1 MLRALYN
8 LLWLLALPIALLR
21 LVWRA
26 RKEPGYVQHIGERLG
41 AYGKLP
47 SAGPWLW
54 VHAVSVG
61 ETRAAQPLIDALLAH
76 YPAHRIL
83 LTHMTP
89 TGRQTGAQ
97 LYGAEPRLM
106 QSYLP
111 YDLPWLVQRFLR
123 YFRPTAGML
132 METEVWPNLVR
143 GARVA
148 GVPLLL
154 VNARLSPRSFRRTAR
169 FGQAAT
175 AMYRDFTAVLAQ
187 TQGDAERFRA
197 LGLPAVQVTGNLKFD
212 MQPSEDGLRRGRVL
226 RQGFGARAVFAA
238 TSTREGEESL
248 LLEAFARWQALSA
261 GVPGAVPRPALLLVP
276 RHPQRF
282 DEVAALVTRAGFT
295 VQRRSAL
302 GDSAGWEQPGL
313 PEPVTADVLLGDSM
327 GEMAMYFAA
336 SDIAFIGGSL
346 LPLGGQNLIEAC
358 AAGTPVLIGP
368 HTFNFAQ
375 ATEDAIAAGACL
387 RVDDA
392 DSVMSSAGTL
402 LADPVRLASM
412 QEQALAFASLHRGA
426 TARTLAALHTLP
438 GGAGRTGA
446 AHRL

>member
-1 MLRALYN
+1 MLRVLYN
-8 LLWLLALPIALLR
+8 LLWLLALPVALLR

-26 RKEPGYVQHIGERLG
+26 RKESGYVRHVGERLG
-41 AYGKLP
+41 AYGALP

-61 ETRAAQPLIDALLAH
+61 ETRAAQPLIDALLAR
-76 YPAHRIL
+76 YPTHRLL

-97 LYGAEPRLM
+97 LYGAEPRVL
-106 QSYLP
+106 QCYLP
-111 YDLPWLVQRFLR
+111 YDLSWLVQRFLR
-123 YFRPTAGML
+123 YFRPDAGML

-169 FGQAAT
+169 FGRAAT

-197 LGLPAVQVTGNLKFD
+197 LGLPSVQVTGNLKFD
-212 MQPSEDGLRRGRVL
+212 MQLPEEGLRRGRVL
-226 RQGFGARAVFAA
+226 RQAFGKRTVFAA
-238 TSTREGEESL
+238 TSTRDGEESL
-248 LLEAFARWQALSA
+248 LLEAFARWRAL
-261 GVPGAVPRPALLLVP
+261 GADVPRPALLLVP

-282 DEVAALVTRAGFT
+282 DEVAAMVTRAGFT
-295 VQRRSAL
+295 LQRRSAL
-302 GDSAGWEQPGL
+302 GDAAEWEQAGL

-375 ATEDAIAAGACL
+375 ATEDAIAAGACQ
-387 RVDDA
+387 RVADA
-392 DSVMSSAGTL
+392 D
-402 LADPVRLASM
+402 
-412 QEQALAFASLHRGA
+412 ALMRAAATILGDAPGLEAMRGNAREFAVLHRGA
-426 TARTLAALHTLP
+426 TARTMAALGQVL
-438 GGAGRTGA
+438 GNAN
-446 AHRL
+446 

>member
-1 MLRALYN
+1 MLRVLYN
-8 LLWLLALPIALLR
+8 LLWLLALPVALLR

-26 RKEPGYVQHIGERLG
+26 RKEPGYVQHVGERLG
-41 AYGKLP
+41 VYGKLP
-47 SAGPWLW
+47 AAGPWLW

-76 YPAHRIL
+76 YPSHRIL

-97 LYGAEPRLM
+97 LYGGQPRVM
-106 QSYLP
+106 QCYLP
-111 YDLPWLVQRFLR
+111 YDLPWLVRRFLH
-123 YFRPTAGML
+123 YFRPAAGML
-132 METEVWPNLVR
+132 METEVWPSLVR
-143 GARVA
+143 GARLA

-169 FGQAAT
+169 FGRAAT

-197 LGLPAVQVTGNLKFD
+197 LGLPSVQVTGNLKFD

-226 RQGFGARAVFAA
+226 LRQGFGARAVFAA
-238 TSTREGEESL
+238 TSTREGEEAL
-248 LLEAFARWQALSA
+248 LLDAFARWQSLA
-261 GVPGAVPRPALLLVP
+261 GAVPRPALLLVP

-282 DEVAALVTRAGFT
+282 DEVAALVTRAGLT
-295 VQRRSAL
+295 LQRRSTL
-302 GDSAGWEQPGL
+302 GEPAGWEQAGL
-313 PEPVTADVLLGDSM
+313 SEPVTADVLLGDSM

-336 SDIAFIGGSL
+336 ADIAFIGGSL

-375 ATEDAIAAGACL
+375 ATEDAIAAGACQ
-387 RVDDA
+387 RVADA
-392 DSVMSSAGTL
+392 AALMRAAATILGDAPG
-402 LADPVRLASM
+402 LAAMRANAR
-412 QEQALAFASLHRGA
+412 EFAVLHRGA
-426 TARTLAALHTLP
+426 TERTVAVVAGVLDEARQVPLSPIL
-438 GGAGRTGA
+438 
-446 AHRL
+446 

>member
-1 MLRALYN
+1 MLRVLYN
-8 LLWLLALPIALLR
+8 LLWLVALPVALLR

-26 RKEPGYVQHIGERLG
+26 RKEPGYVQHVGERLG
-41 AYGKLP
+41 AYGALP

-61 ETRAAQPLIDALLAH
+61 ETRAAQPLIDALLAR
-76 YPAHRIL
+76 YPTHRLL

-97 LYGAEPRLM
+97 LYGAEPRVL
-106 QSYLP
+106 QCYLP
-111 YDLPWLVQRFLR
+111 YDLSWLVQRFLR
-123 YFRPTAGML
+123 YFRPDAGML

-169 FGQAAT
+169 FGRAAT

-197 LGLPAVQVTGNLKFD
+197 LGLPSVQVTGNLKFD
-212 MQPSEDGLRRGRVL
+212 MQLPEEGLRRGRVL
-226 RQGFGARAVFAA
+226 RQGFGKRTVFAA
-238 TSTREGEESL
+238 TSTRDGEESL
-248 LLEAFARWQALSA
+248 LLEAFARWRAL
-261 GVPGAVPRPALLLVP
+261 GADVPRPALLLVP

-282 DEVAALVTRAGFT
+282 DEVAAMVTRAGFT
-295 VQRRSAL
+295 LQRRSAF
-302 GDSAGWEQPGL
+302 GDAAAWEQAGL

-358 AAGTPVLIGP
+358 AAGTPVLSGP

-375 ATEDAIAAGACL
+375 ATEDAIAAGACQ
-387 RVDDA
+387 RVADA
-392 DSVMSSAGTL
+392 D
-402 LADPVRLASM
+402 
-412 QEQALAFASLHRGA
+412 ALMRAAATILGDAPGLEAMRGNAREFAVLHRGA
-426 TARTLAALHTLP
+426 TARTMAALGQVL
-438 GGAGRTGA
+438 GNAN
-446 AHRL
+446 